1 MQFTLENIGKIRSA
15 KITIDGFT
23 VLAGENCTGKSTIG
37 KALFAIYNSFSHQ
50 DEKIRNYRREA
61 ITNRLWFPRHKA
73 SDISDIEERIL
84 SQKQITAEELRELLP
99 DVETS
104 LRPLDLDAIAE
115 RLNQVIAVTDDE
127 LRAVL
132 LRTTLNA
139 EFENQLLNVFTE
151 LPGSMRLQVGKHTV
165 QVSCPFAAK
174 IEYSGA
180 IPQTLDDAL
189 YIDDIPEPSI
199 HCSLPAGHKDSLW
212 RALYNRCETNIV
224 DEAIQEGV
232 SDQISELLT
241 SVCDGRL
248 VRTAPHRFVYQ
259 TRGKEI
265 AFVNVSSGLRMFVAL
280 KTLIQKGA
288 LKRGG
293 LLIMD
298 EPEVHLHPKW
308 QIIFAEILVLLQ
320 RALNLRILLSTHSH
334 YFISA
339 LKTYAQYHRIENPYR
354 FYLLDGNEEGTVD
367 AVDVTDD
374 TEPIYKKLVAP
385 LQTLENVE
393 YPDD

>member
-15 KITIDGFT
+15 EITIDGFT

-37 KALFAIYNSFSHQ
+37 KALFAIYNSFSRQ

-61 ITNRLWFPRHKA
+61 VNSRLWFSRRMA
-73 SDISDIEERIL
+73 SNIEERIL
-84 SQKQITAEELRELLP
+84 SQKQITAEELRELLS

-104 LRPLDLDAIAE
+104 LRPLDLDATAE
-115 RLNQVIAVTDDE
+115 HLNQVIAVTDDE
-127 LRAVL
+127 LREVL
-132 LRTTLNA
+132 LRTMLNA

-151 LPGSMRLQVGKHTV
+151 LPGSMHLRVGKHTV

-189 YIDDIPEPSI
+189 YIDDIPDPSI
-199 HCSLPAGHKDSLW
+199 RCSLPAGHKNSLR
-212 RALYNRCETNIV
+212 RALYNRRETNIV

-248 VRTAPHRFVYQ
+248 VRTAPYRFVYQ
-259 TRGKEI
+259 TGGKEI

-339 LKTYAQYHRIENPYR
+339 LKTYAQYHKIENPYR
-354 FYLLDGNEEGTVD
+354 FYLLDENEEGTID